1 MASMV
6 GKYKIFIDTANLA
19 DGDQIA
25 AYLTDA
31 AGALLTS
38 TLIGGKQRLDV
49 NTAGEFAEDTAH
61 VSGDFGNQ
69 VLAVR
74 NDVEG
79 SLVDTDGDYAPLQV
93 DALGRLRVN
102 ADINVNNDFVYAE
115 DSASASGH
123 LGASVLLVRQDT
135 LATSTSTDGDYGD
148 FKSNA
153 AGELYVADS
162 AARTTLTAILAD
174 TATIDSQTLSI
185 QNTLLGLSHAEDAP
199 HVSGDA
205 GIEMLAV
212 RNDVLGSLVNANG
225 DYAPLQVDANGSLR
239 VVGTIAIAGQY
250 AEDSAAVSGDIGLFS
265 LGVRRDTTGA
275 QTNASGDYSEIQ
287 TWSNGELKVVN
298 ISNSSALQQQVSVT
312 STAAAVPTAAL
323 AIRKTLLLQNTGS
336 AKVWIGSA
344 TVTTSGATAGIE
356 LPVGDVMELE
366 VGPAVPIFAVKNGA
380 GGSTLN
386 VLETA

>member
-1 MASMV
+1 MASML

-19 DGDQIA
+19 DGDAIA

-38 TLIGGKQRLDV
+38 SLIGGKQRLDV
-49 NTAGEFAEDTAH
+49 NTAGEFAEDSAH

-115 DSASASGH
+115 DSPHTSGD
-123 LGASVLLVRQDT
+123 LGAFTLLVRQDT
-135 LATSTSTDGDYGD
+135 LASSTDTDGDYGA

-153 AGELYVADS
+153 AGELYVTDQ
-162 AARTTLTAILAD
+162 AARATLVSILAD

-185 QNTLLGLSHAEDAP
+185 QNTLLGLSHLEDSA

-212 RNDVLGSLVNANG
+212 RNDVLGSLVSTNG

-239 VVGTIAIAGQY
+239 VVGTITISGQY
-250 AEDSAAVSGDIGLFS
+250 AEDSAAVSGDIGLFT
-265 LGVRRDTTGA
+265 LGVRRDTTGT
-275 QTNASGDYSEIQ
+275 QTSASGDYSEIQ
-287 TWSNGELKVVN
+287 TWSNGELKVVD
-298 ISNSSALQQQVSVT
+298 IANSSILQQQVSVT
-312 STAAAVPTAAL
+312 STAAAVPAAAL
-323 AIRKTLLLQNTGS
+323 ANRKSILLQNTGA
-336 AKVWIGSA
+336 AKIWVGSA
-344 TVTTSGATAGIE
+344 TVTTSGAAAGIE
-356 LPVGDVMELE
+356 MTPGDFIELE
-366 VGPAVPIFAVKNGA
+366 AGPAVAVFCVKNGA
-380 GGSTLN
+380 GGNTLN
-386 VLETA
+386 VLESA